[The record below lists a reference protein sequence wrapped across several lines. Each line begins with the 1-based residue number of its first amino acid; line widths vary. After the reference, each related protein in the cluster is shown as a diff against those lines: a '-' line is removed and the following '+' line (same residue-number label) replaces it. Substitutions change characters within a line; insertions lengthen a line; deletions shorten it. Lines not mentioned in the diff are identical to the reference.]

1 MRAPGYTRTA
11 MEFVEIS
18 VDEGPAAPDGLT
30 MRWRAIEPSRVV
42 LRVPWESDEGLTGL
56 WSCHAVDDAAGLVRS
71 PARAVRVEDS
81 ADGVAWL
88 VVGGRHGLAL
98 ELGPHGAR
106 VPYLLLGRG
115 VPLELSP

>member
-1 MRAPGYTRTA
+1 MA
-11 MEFVEIS
+11 FVEVL

-30 MRWRAIEPSRVV
+30 MRWRAIDVPRLVT
-42 LRVPWESDEGLTGL
+42 RVPWESDDGVEGV
-56 WSCHAVDDAAGLVRS
+56 WACHAVDDPEGRVRS

-98 ELGPHGAR
+98 ERDGHLAR
-106 VPYLLLGRG
+106 APYLLLGRH
-115 VPLELSP
+115 VVFELGPEATP